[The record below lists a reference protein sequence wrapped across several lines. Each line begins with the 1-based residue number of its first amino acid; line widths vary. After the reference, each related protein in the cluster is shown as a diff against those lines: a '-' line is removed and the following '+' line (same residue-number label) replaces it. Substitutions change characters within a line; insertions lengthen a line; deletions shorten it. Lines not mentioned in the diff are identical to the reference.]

1 MLLSPAKNE
10 ERNIASAVNSA
21 IAVLFLSS
29 LGVGVFFFVFPLV
42 AFRSNWPGGWL
53 GLVFSGYFL
62 VRLLLAPLAG
72 AFSDRYS
79 PQRLLLAATCCAAS
93 LVFLYCL
100 FPSQYTLLAIQ
111 FGLGICSGVLKP
123 VLFGYL
129 AKITPLERQGW
140 VFGWSTAA
148 TNMVFFLGPAFGGLL
163 FSYLEL
169 DSVLL
174 VVAALLV
181 AASLV
186 LLFFPGKEP
195 FGLWGKSNVADSVNP
210 CDISVFRAALLF
222 AVFGRTL
229 GISSL
234 LVFFPILLAQQ
245 LACPDWLTGLLVAL
259 PGGVSCLL
267 LPFTGRFAD
276 RFDRTL
282 LILGGMTMS
291 AAALVAVGYCES
303 IEAFSLTGLV
313 MGLGT
318 ALSLPSSM
326 VRATESGAAK
336 GQAMGVFQM
345 AASAGFLL
353 GPIGSGLL
361 VQWTASAAQAMSFAG
376 VLGLCSCVPLAMS
389 AAQRKKSR
397 ILYGM
402 SGILVLGVVFGLIFG
417 SGFVRK
423 QDTSS
428 LESASSPNEQETHTF
443 ANLAMGGIV
452 HLKLEGAS
460 ASIADQAASEAFEVI
475 AELERDFGHRNT
487 AGSIGN
493 VNRLAGKSPGEVS
506 LDAFRLIDRALRF
519 CAQSK
524 GVFDITIGAVTIYP
538 QYYREKISQSVAPLV
553 DYRKVSLDPEKRTV
567 FLPTSGM
574 ALDLGGLAK
583 GSIVDAAAAAI
594 KKAGVPNALIEAS
607 GDFYCYGDRI
617 WRVGIQDPRGE
628 GFLGVI
634 EVANAGVCGSGDY
647 YQYVDSVEDN
657 GERSH
662 HILDPENFSS
672 ATRSIGVTVIAPSTE
687 LADALA
693 TTLFIMGPE
702 RGQQF
707 LKKFTNCAAL
717 WVLPNGNLVSSEDF
731 PAFIE

>member
-1 MLLSPAKNE
+1 MSITPTKNE

-42 AFRSNWPGGWL
+42 AFRNNWPGGWL

-62 VRLLLAPLAG
+62 ARLILAPLAG

-79 PQRLLLAATCCAAS
+79 PQRLLFGATCCAAS
-93 LVFLYCL
+93 LVFLYRL
-100 FPSQYTLLAIQ
+100 LPSQYTLLAIQ

-123 VLFGYL
+123 VLLGYL
-129 AKITPLERQGW
+129 AKITPPERQGR

-148 TNMVFFLGPAFGGLL
+148 ANMVFFLGPAFGGLL
-163 FSYLEL
+163 FSLLAL
-169 DSVLL
+169 DGVLL
-174 VVAALLV
+174 VVAGLLL
-181 AASLV
+181 AASVV
-186 LLFFPGKEP
+186 LLFF
-195 FGLWGKSNVADSVNP
+195 FGEMPCRLIEETENSVSSG
-210 CDISVFRAALLF
+210 DVGVSRAALLV

-234 LVFFPILLAQQ
+234 LVFFPILLTQQ
-245 LACPDWLTGLLVAL
+245 LDCPDWLTGLLVAV

-267 LPFTGRFAD
+267 LPYSGRFAD

-282 LILGGMTMS
+282 LILGGMIMS
-291 AAALVAVGYCES
+291 AAALVVVAYCTT
-303 IEAFSLTGLV
+303 IETFVVTGLV

-318 ALSLPSSM
+318 ALSLPSSLAR
-326 VRATESGAAK
+326 VTEYGAGK

-353 GPIGSGLL
+353 GPIGSGFF
-361 VQWTASAAQAMSFAG
+361 VQWTGSAARAISLAG
-376 VLGLCSCVPLAMS
+376 VLGLCSCLPLVVS
-389 AAQRKKSR
+389 AARRKKSR
-397 ILYGM
+397 ILYWVSAILVAG
-402 SGILVLGVVFGLIFG
+402 SVFSLVLGA
-417 SGFVRK
+417 GFFRQQAATSLQRVSL
-423 QDTSS
+423 QD
-428 LESASSPNEQETHTF
+428 EHEVHTF

-460 ASIADQAASEAFEVI
+460 ASIADQTASDAFDVI
-475 AELERDFGHRNT
+475 AELERDFSHRNT

-493 VNRLAGKSPGEVS
+493 VNRLAGKAPGEVS
-506 LDAFRLIDRALRF
+506 LAAFRLIERALRF

-553 DYRKVSLDPEKRTV
+553 DYRKVVLNVAERTV
-567 FLPTSGM
+567 FLPSSGM

-583 GSIVDAAAAAI
+583 GSIVDAAATAI
-594 KKAGVPNALIEAS
+594 KEAGVPSALIEAS
-607 GDFYCYGDRI
+607 GDFYCYGERI
-617 WRVGIQDPRGE
+617 WKVGIQDPRGE

-634 EVANAGVCGSGDY
+634 EVANVAVCGSGDY
-647 YQYVDSVEDN
+647 YQYVDSAEDD
-657 GERSH
+657 GTRSH
-662 HILDPENFSS
+662 HILDPEKFVS
-672 ATRSIGVTVIAPSTE
+672 ATRSIAVTVIAPSTE

-702 RGQQF
+702 KGRPF
-707 LKKFTNCAAL
+707 LKKFTDCAAL
-717 WVLPNGNLVSSEDF
+717 WVLPDGKLVASENF
-731 PAFIE
+731 PQFLE